1 MLSLLAFTAFSVRLK
16 TKILKHKDPKGL
28 GLNCIMEVGNK
39 KYEVLPGEEKMPR
52 GGSNTSN

>member
-28 GLNCIMEVGNK
+28 GLKGIMEVGNK

-52 GGSNTSN
+52 GGR